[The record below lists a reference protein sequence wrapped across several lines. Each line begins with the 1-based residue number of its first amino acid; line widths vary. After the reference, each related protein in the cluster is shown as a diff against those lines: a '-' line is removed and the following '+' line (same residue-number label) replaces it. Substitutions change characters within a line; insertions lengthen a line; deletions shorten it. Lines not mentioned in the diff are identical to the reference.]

1 MSVLNMNQKLTVSF
15 SYPTCLGSCHYK
27 KFHNHLNNNEE
38 FTNKMI
44 HIIGKMIPEISN
56 KTLPELRTNRNYHT
70 HPLENDKRNL
80 VLDVLKELLKNR
92 YGLSSYEAEK
102 MITNQ
107 CLEMNQ
113 FWQIS
118 CPDSKGIRLIGFMQE
133 SVFIVLF
140 IDYYHT
146 IFNDQK
152 YNEENIESYNF
163 NAFDY
168 LERNR

>member
-1 MSVLNMNQKLTVSF
+1 MNQGLTISF

-27 KFHNHLNNNEE
+27 MFHNHLNNNDE
-38 FTNKMI
+38 FTRKMI
-44 HIIGKMIPEISN
+44 HILGKMIPEISN
-56 KTLPELRTNRNYHT
+56 KTLPYLKANKQYHT

-80 VLDVLKELLKNR
+80 VLDILKELLKKR
-92 YGLSSYEAEK
+92 YNIDTHSAEK

-118 CPDSKGIRLIGFMQE
+118 CPDSKEIRLIGFIQE
-133 SVFIVLF
+133 TVFIVLF

-146 IFNDQK
+146 IFNDVK
-152 YNEENIESYNF
+152 HNEENIELYNF

-168 LERNR
+168 LERTR